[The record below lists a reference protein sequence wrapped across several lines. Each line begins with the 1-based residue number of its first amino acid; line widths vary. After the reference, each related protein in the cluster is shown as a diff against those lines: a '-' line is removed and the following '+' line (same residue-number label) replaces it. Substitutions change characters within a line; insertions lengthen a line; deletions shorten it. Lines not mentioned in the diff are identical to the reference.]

1 MMKISMRDR
10 SKIHVSSFPI
20 SGYLF
25 HDRCAMRDMSE
36 EIIERVRSDRLSEP
50 ALTVIGD
57 LNFDYI
63 YTAPPLMPGKEV
75 LISSFRKCLA
85 GAAGVFSCGL
95 AKLGARVYFLTAV
108 GKDKEGKNLLH
119 EMRRRGVVCKC
130 RRFVRVEKGT
140 HDFLPLPELLGG
152 RGFSFRMGGR
162 GAFTLVFTQEGE
174 ELPRQVA
181 TYPGPLLQLSITDF
195 NCMKYVMKSSALYSC
210 NYFVIPRL
218 REEIGG
224 LFAQAR
230 ERGVLTAYD
239 ANAGDGWENKRS
251 LQSLIHSIYPST
263 DVVFL
268 NDQESF
274 YLTGEK
280 NTLRSIG
287 MLCPNAAVVVIKRGS
302 RGVLLRNGDRTMAFE
317 PFPLDSAPKDTVGA
331 GDSFQAGFLYF
342 HLKGFSLLHSV
353 ILGAANATSTLQYA
367 GGTGGQ
373 LDKGGLVSLLS
384 GYRVLYRDE
393 AHVAISQKKS

>member
-1 MMKISMRDR
+1 MMEISMRHSR
-10 SKIHVSSFPI
+10 KIHVSSFHI

-25 HDRCAMRDMSE
+25 HDWCAMRDISE
-36 EIIERVRSDRLSEP
+36 EIIEGVRSDSLSEP

-57 LNFDYI
+57 LNYDYI
-63 YTAPPLMPGKEV
+63 YQAPPLEPGKEV

-108 GKDKEGKNLLH
+108 GKDKEGKDLLH

-130 RRFVRVEKGT
+130 RRFVSVEKGT
-140 HDFLPLPELLGG
+140 YDHLPLSALLGG
-152 RGFSFRMGGR
+152 RGSPHRVGGR
-162 GAFTLVFTQEGE
+162 GAFTLVFTREGE
-174 ELPRQVA
+174 QQPRQVA
-181 TYPGPLLQLSITDF
+181 TYPGPLLHLSIADF
-195 NCMKYVMKSSALYSC
+195 NCMRYVMKSSAIYSC
-210 NYFVIPRL
+210 NYFIIPRL
-218 REEIGG
+218 REEIAG

-239 ANAGDGWENKRS
+239 ANAGDEWENKKS
-251 LQSLIHSIYPST
+251 LQSLLHFIYPST

-280 NTLRSIG
+280 NPLHAIRT
-287 MLCPNAAVVVIKRGS
+287 LCPNAAVVVINRGP
-302 RGVLLRNGDRTMAFE
+302 RGVLLRNGDRTTAVD

-331 GDSFQAGFLYF
+331 GDSFQACFLYF
-342 HLKGFSLLHSV
+342 HLKGFPLLHSV
-353 ILGAANATSTLQYA
+353 ILGAANATSSLQYH
-367 GGTGGQ
+367 GGTSGQ
-373 LDKGGLVSLLS
+373 LDKGGLIRLLS
-384 GYRVLYRDE
+384 GYRIIERDA
-393 AHVAISQKKS
+393 AHIAVSRKTI